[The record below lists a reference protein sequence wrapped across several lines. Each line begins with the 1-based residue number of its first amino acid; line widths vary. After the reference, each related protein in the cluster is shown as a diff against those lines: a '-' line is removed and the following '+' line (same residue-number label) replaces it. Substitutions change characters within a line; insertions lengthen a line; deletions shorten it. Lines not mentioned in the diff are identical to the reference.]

1 MTGAAEI
8 IYNKGNVI
16 PVVLDNRITG
26 MTGQQDNPASGY
38 TLLGEPSND
47 FNIDKVLGAMGFIV
61 MVVDPLDLK
70 AMNET
75 IDSAIALKKE
85 GKFPAIITR
94 RPCVLLK
101 RMPTP
106 KKLCTVDPEK
116 CRACRMCL
124 GCGCP
129 AIALKDGKAFID
141 ANQCIGCTVCAQICP
156 FGAIS

>member
-1 MTGAAEI
+1 
-8 IYNKGNVI
+8 
-16 PVVLDNRITG
+16 
-26 MTGQQDNPASGY
+26 
-38 TLLGEPSND
+38 
-47 FNIDKVLGAMGFIV
+47 MGFTVFI
-61 MVVDPLDLK
+61 VDPLDLA

-75 IDSAIALKKE
+75 IDSAIALRKE

-106 KKLCTVDPEK
+106 RKLCRVDPEK
-116 CRACRMCL
+116 CRSCKMCL

-129 AIALKDGKAFID
+129 AIALKDGKAHVD
-141 ANQCIGCTVCAQICP
+141 SGQCIGCAVCAQICP